1 MEFFALVATAGGV
14 ALASL
19 KFGRRR
25 VQPGDELSR
34 SLNFNRRCIIEHKG
48 IARNQTGRL
57 MKRYIA
63 AAVLLTIIGLGFRLF
78 IALRL
83 PNDEPDDGRLYTR
96 IALNILDQ
104 RKYSIE
110 TEEPYTPTYI
120 RVPGYP
126 LFLAGIYA
134 LFGHE
139 NNRAVRAVQA
149 VLDTITCWLIALLAL
164 AWGLG
169 NRTYT
174 PYSTTNRTNGRRR
187 LLLIALA
194 LAVCCPFPAIYVAT
208 ILTETCTTLLATA
221 CALSGTLA
229 MKTVSRSK
237 SVGWLVLA
245 GLTGGLA
252 TLFRPDS
259 GLFVAAVGFTVVLVG
274 LYRAIARRRTAER
287 PMNDVLSGSPR
298 QILGRIILSGAMLTI
313 GFAVALTPWTIRN
326 ARVFGVFQPIAP
338 AQANMPG
345 EFVPNGYTGWLR
357 TWVDDVKYTEL
368 LEFPLDQEQILIEHV
383 PDFAFDSPAERERVT
398 ELLEKYNHPNNGPY
412 NAPHN
417 EPPSA
422 PQPQATPVPETK
434 PPEQPTERPADS
446 PKQTAVTAPPQSDE
460 DAPEEAGSPDDE
472 ADTPDEPEPKP
483 AVEMTP
489 EVDAGFAE
497 LARERIARNPI
508 RYYLGVPLKRAASMW
523 FDTHS
528 QYYPFQGELL
538 PLSALDTDLH
548 QQYWLP
554 LFALLTLS
562 YTCLGLIAAW
572 LMSREKASRRW
583 LLLLALLIVPRL
595 AVLAS
600 MENPEPRY
608 IVEFFAFVLPAAS
621 LATLAAY
628 DLLYS
633 KMKHLLRPR
642 EGSTQQSD

>member
-1 MEFFALVATAGGV
+1 
-14 ALASL
+14 
-19 KFGRRR
+19 
-25 VQPGDELSR
+25 
-34 SLNFNRRCIIEHKG
+34 
-48 IARNQTGRL
+48 

-83 PNDEPDDGRLYTR
+83 ANDEPDDGRLYTR

-169 NRTYT
+169 NRTYRTYT

-208 ILTETCTTLLATA
+208 ILTETCTMLLATA

-229 MKTVSRSK
+229 MKTASRSK
-237 SVGWLVLA
+237 SVGWLVIA

-259 GLFVAAVGFTVVLVG
+259 GLFVAAVGFTMVLVG
-274 LYRAIARRRTAER
+274 LYRAIVRRRIAER
-287 PMNDVLSGSPR
+287 SMNDVLSGSPR
-298 QILGRIILSGAMLTI
+298 QILGRTFLNGAMLTI
-313 GFAVALTPWTIRN
+313 GFAVALAPWTIRN
-326 ARVFGVFQPIAP
+326 ARVFGAFQPIAP

-345 EFVPNGYTGWLR
+345 EFVPNGYIGWLR

-368 LEFPLDQEQILIEHV
+368 LEFPLDQEPILIEHV
-383 PDFAFDSPAERERVT
+383 PDYAFDSPAERERVT
-398 ELLEKYNHPNNGPY
+398 ELLEQYNHPKSDLPSL
-412 NAPHN
+412 
-417 EPPSA
+417 PP
-422 PQPQATPVPETK
+422 PQATPVPETK
-434 PPEQPTERPADS
+434 PPEPPSDQPP
-446 PKQTAVTAPPQSDE
+446 AVTAPSESDE
-460 DAPEEAGSPDDE
+460 DAPEDADSPDDE

-489 EVDAGFAE
+489 DVDAGFAE
-497 LARERIARNPI
+497 LARDRVARNPI
-508 RYYLGVPLKRAASMW
+508 RYYVGVPLKRAASMW

-554 LFALLTLS
+554 LFALLTFLYS
-562 YTCLGLIAAW
+562 GLGLIGAW
-572 LMSREKASRRW
+572 LMWRDKPSRRW

-595 AVLAS
+595 AFLAR

-608 IVEFFAFVLPAAS
+608 IVEFFAFVVPVAS
-621 LATLAAY
+621 LATLTAC

-633 KMKHLLRPR
+633 RIKHLLRR
-642 EGSTQQSD
+642 RDGSTSQGD

>member
-1 MEFFALVATAGGV
+1 
-14 ALASL
+14 
-19 KFGRRR
+19 
-25 VQPGDELSR
+25 
-34 SLNFNRRCIIEHKG
+34 
-48 IARNQTGRL
+48 
-57 MKRYIA
+57 MKKYIA

-78 IALRL
+78 IALRM
-83 PNDEPDDGRLYTR
+83 PTDEPDDGRLYER
-96 IALNILDQ
+96 LALNILEQ

-110 TEEPYTPTYI
+110 TEDPYPPTYI

-139 NNRAVRAVQA
+139 NNRAVRVVQA

-164 AWGLG
+164 AWVPSG
-169 NRTYT
+169 NRAYRTY
-174 PYSTTNRTNGRRR
+174 RTYGHRR

-194 LAVCCPFPAIYVAT
+194 VAVSCPFPAIYVAT

-229 MKTVSRSK
+229 LKTDNRKK

-274 LYRAIARRRTAER
+274 LYRAVVRRKIAER
-287 PMNDVLSGSPR
+287 PRNGVLSGPAL
-298 QILGRIILSGAMLTI
+298 QILSRTILSGAMLTI
-313 GFAVALTPWTIRN
+313 GFAIALTPWAIRN

-345 EFVPNGYTGWLR
+345 EFVPNGYIGWLR

-368 LEFPLDQEQILIEHV
+368 LEFPLDQEQILIENV
-383 PDFAFDSPAERERVT
+383 PDFAFDSSAERERVA
-398 ELLEKYNHPNNGPY
+398 ELLEQYNHPDNGP
-412 NAPHN
+412 NSGPPFAP
-417 EPPSA
+417 P
-422 PQPQATPVPETK
+422 PQATPVPEPK
-434 PPEQPTERPADS
+434 RPERPIEKPADS
-446 PKQTAVTAPPQSDE
+446 QNQAAVTAPSESDE
-460 DAPEEAGSPDDE
+460 DAPEEADSPDDE

-483 AVEMTP
+483 PVEMTP

-497 LARERIARNPI
+497 LARDRIARNPI
-508 RYYLGVPLKRAASMW
+508 RYYVGVPLKRAATMW

-554 LFALLTLS
+554 LFALLTFS
-562 YTCLGLIAAW
+562 YSGLGLVGAW
-572 LMSREKASRRW
+572 LMWREKSSRRW

-595 AVLAS
+595 AFLAR

-608 IVEFFAFVLPAAS
+608 IVEFFAFVLPVAS
-621 LATLAAY
+621 LATLTAY

-633 KMKHLLRPR
+633 KMRYLLRRR
-642 EGSTQQSD
+642 EGST

>member
-1 MEFFALVATAGGV
+1 
-14 ALASL
+14 
-19 KFGRRR
+19 
-25 VQPGDELSR
+25 
-34 SLNFNRRCIIEHKG
+34 
-48 IARNQTGRL
+48 

-83 PNDEPDDGRLYTR
+83 ANDEPDDGRLYTR

-169 NRTYT
+169 NRT
-174 PYSTTNRTNGRRR
+174 NGRRR

-208 ILTETCTTLLATA
+208 ILTETCTMLLATA

-229 MKTVSRSK
+229 MKTASRSK
-237 SVGWLVLA
+237 SVGWLVIA

-274 LYRAIARRRTAER
+274 LYRAIVRRRIAER
-287 PMNDVLSGSPR
+287 SMNDVLSGSPR
-298 QILGRIILSGAMLTI
+298 QILGRTFLNGAMLTI
-313 GFAVALTPWTIRN
+313 GFAVALAPWTIRN
-326 ARVFGVFQPIAP
+326 ARVFGAFQPIAP

-345 EFVPNGYTGWLR
+345 EFVPNGYIGWLR

-368 LEFPLDQEQILIEHV
+368 LEFPLDQEPILIEHV
-383 PDFAFDSPAERERVT
+383 PDYAFDSPAERERVT
-398 ELLEKYNHPNNGPY
+398 ELLEQYNHPNNGP
-412 NAPHN
+412 NN
-417 EPPSA
+417 GPPSSQ
-422 PQPQATPVPETK
+422 PPQAMPVPETK
-434 PPEQPTERPADS
+434 PPEQPSDQPAERPADS
-446 PKQTAVTAPPQSDE
+446 QNQTAVTAPSESDQ
-460 DAPEEAGSPDDE
+460 DAPEEADSPDDE

-489 EVDAGFAE
+489 EVDAGFAA
-497 LARERIARNPI
+497 LTRERIARNPI

-554 LFALLTLS
+554 LFMLLTVY
-562 YTCLGLIAAW
+562 YTCFGLIGAW
-572 LMSREKASRRW
+572 LMWREKPARRW

-595 AVLAS
+595 ALLAR

-608 IVEFFAFVLPAAS
+608 IVEFFAFVVPAAGR
-621 LATLAAY
+621 ATLTAY
-628 DLLYS
+628 DLLHS
-633 KMKHLLRPR
+633 KLKHLLRRR

>member
-1 MEFFALVATAGGV
+1 
-14 ALASL
+14 
-19 KFGRRR
+19 
-25 VQPGDELSR
+25 
-34 SLNFNRRCIIEHKG
+34 
-48 IARNQTGRL
+48 

-104 RKYSIE
+104 QKYSIE

-139 NNRAVRAVQA
+139 NNRAVRVVQA

-164 AWGLG
+164 AWSPSG
-169 NRTYT
+169 NRTYGT
-174 PYSTTNRTNGRRR
+174 YRTYSSRRR

-229 MKTVSRSK
+229 MKTASRSK

-274 LYRAIARRRTAER
+274 LYRAIVRRRIAER
-287 PMNDVLSGSPR
+287 PMNDLLSGSPS
-298 QILGRIILSGAMLTI
+298 QILGRTILSGAMLTI
-313 GFAVALTPWTIRN
+313 GFAVALAPWTIRN

-345 EFVPNGYTGWLR
+345 EFVPNGYIGWLR

-368 LEFPLDQEQILIEHV
+368 LEFPLDQEPILIEHV
-383 PDFAFDSPAERERVT
+383 PDYAFDSPAERERVT
-398 ELLEKYNHPNNGPY
+398 ELLEQYNHPKSDLPSL
-412 NAPHN
+412 
-417 EPPSA
+417 PP
-422 PQPQATPVPETK
+422 PQVTPVPETK
-434 PPEQPTERPADS
+434 PPDS
-446 PKQTAVTAPPQSDE
+446 QNQTAVTAPSESDE
-460 DAPEEAGSPDDE
+460 DAPEDADSTDDE

-489 EVDAGFAE
+489 EVDSGFAE
-497 LARERIARNPI
+497 LARARIARNPI
-508 RYYLGVPLKRAASMW
+508 RYYLGVPLKRAASLW

-554 LFALLTLS
+554 FFMLLTVY
-562 YTCLGLIAAW
+562 YTCLGLIGGW
-572 LMSREKASRRW
+572 LMWRDKPSRRW
-583 LLLLALLIVPRL
+583 LLMLALLIVPRL
-595 AVLAS
+595 AFLAS

-608 IVEFFAFVLPAAS
+608 IVEFFAFVVPVAS
-621 LATLAAY
+621 LATLTAC

-633 KMKHLLRPR
+633 RIKHLLRRR
-642 EGSTQQSD
+642 EGSTEQSD

>member
-1 MEFFALVATAGGV
+1 
-14 ALASL
+14 
-19 KFGRRR
+19 
-25 VQPGDELSR
+25 
-34 SLNFNRRCIIEHKG
+34 
-48 IARNQTGRL
+48 
-57 MKRYIA
+57 MKRYIT

-78 IALRL
+78 IALCL
-83 PNDEPDDGRLYTR
+83 PNDEPDDGRLYAR

-110 TEEPYTPTYI
+110 TEEPYAPTYI

-169 NRTYT
+169 NRTYRTYT
-174 PYSTTNRTNGRRR
+174 PYRPRRR
-187 LLLIALA
+187 LLLIALT
-194 LAVCCPFPAIYVAT
+194 LAVSCPFPAIYVAT

-229 MKTVSRSK
+229 MKTASRSK

-274 LYRAIARRRTAER
+274 LYRAIVRRRIAER

-298 QILGRIILSGAMLTI
+298 QILGRTILSGAMLTI

-338 AQANMPG
+338 SQANMPG
-345 EFVPNGYTGWLR
+345 EFVPNGYIGWLR

-383 PDFAFDSPAERERVT
+383 PDYAFDSPAERERVA
-398 ELLEKYNHPNNGPY
+398 ELLEQYNHPY
-412 NAPHN
+412 NEA
-417 EPPSA
+417 PSA
-422 PQPQATPVPETK
+422 PPPQATPVPETK
-434 PPEQPTERPADS
+434 PPDS
-446 PKQTAVTAPPQSDE
+446 QKQTAVTAPSESDE
-460 DAPEEAGSPDDE
+460 DAPEEADSPDDE

-483 AVEMTP
+483 PVEMTP
-489 EVDAGFAE
+489 GVDSGFAE
-497 LARERIARNPI
+497 LTRERIARNPI

-554 LFALLTLS
+554 LFMLLTFF
-562 YTCLGLIAAW
+562 YTCFGVIGAW
-572 LMSREKASRRW
+572 LMWRDKPSRRW

-595 AVLAS
+595 ALLAS

-608 IVEFFAFVLPAAS
+608 IVEFFAFVVPAAS
-621 LATLAAY
+621 LATLTAY

-633 KMKHLLRPR
+633 KMKHLLRRR
-642 EGSTQQSD
+642 EGSSQQGD